1 MGPLPQMNRGSP
13 HRLGERAPRDQGV
26 QDQGVQV
33 DPPGPG
39 CEFSTCFRWY
49 LEMGESLVLT

>member
-1 MGPLPQMNRGSP
+1 MNRGSP

-26 QDQGVQV
+26 EDQGVQV